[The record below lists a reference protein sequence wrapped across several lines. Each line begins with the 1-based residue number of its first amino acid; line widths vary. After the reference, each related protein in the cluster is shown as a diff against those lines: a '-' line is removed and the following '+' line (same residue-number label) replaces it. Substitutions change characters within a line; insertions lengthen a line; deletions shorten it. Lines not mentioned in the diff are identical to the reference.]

1 MQIRL
6 FVAEKGLQTS
16 VRLLAK
22 AQSRVLS
29 LTVNYLSFQ
38 KPSRYINGE
47 LNSIHKIAPVS
58 VALAFPD
65 IYEVGMSHLGL
76 KILYSVINSIPCASA
91 ERVFSPWIDLEDA
104 IRRKGMLLSSLESG
118 RPLKDFDIV
127 GFSLQYELS
136 YTTVLNMLDLGG
148 IPIRSEERLDKKGC
162 PLIIAGGPCTL
173 NPCPMSPFIDA
184 FFIGDGEEAVK
195 EILHIYYGWKKEGS
209 RDRRSL
215 LKSLSEIPGIY
226 VPSLGKEIKIK
237 RRVVSS
243 LEDAPYPVNPVVPFA
258 GIVHDRVNIEISR
271 GCSMGCRFCQAGM
284 AYRPV
289 RERSPEKILDLAE
302 KSLKNT
308 GYDDISF
315 TSLSSGDYSRLP
327 LLLNEFNRRFS
338 GKRIAISLP
347 SLRVATVNSG
357 MLKEIREVRKTG
369 FTIAP
374 EAGTERLRA
383 VINKD
388 FSEEMY
394 VNALETLFRE
404 GWHNLKLYF
413 MTGLPTET
421 EEDVA
426 AIPEMVM
433 QAIKISKK
441 LTGRHVNISVGVSSF
456 VPKPHTPFQ
465 WFGQNSLDKLREKN
479 SYVRRALLKRGIK
492 YKGHDEEMSL
502 LEAVFARGDE
512 SISGLIEKAWALGC
526 RLDAWTEVFDFE
538 KWKKAMEDSC
548 ISAADFAQKEY
559 DEESPLPWEH
569 IETGV
574 TKKYLWKEYSGADSG
589 RVTKDCRKICY
600 NCGLKCKSENA
611 VAITEIP
618 TRQEEPPGPP
628 QRRDIGKNA
637 FARVRIQYSKTG
649 KARYLSHLEL
659 TTSLIRALRRADFPL
674 KYSEGFHPAPKISFG
689 PALGTGVAGLCE
701 YLDLEL
707 LQPFEAGDLL
717 AGLMRTLPE
726 GIYVDRMSEL
736 RGKEKS
742 LNNFVI
748 RYIYEIRNGSASA
761 VERFLKEHEVPV
773 TRNETVINIKAMVE
787 DIRKTEDETYLL
799 TARDLGDVK
808 VRLGELLPE
817 VFGARAE
824 DLDITRT
831 AMFGWEGEWVEPL
844 EGEKIWAAKS

>member
-1 MQIRL
+1 
-6 FVAEKGLQTS
+6 V
-16 VRLLAK
+16 
-22 AQSRVLS
+22 
-29 LTVNYLSFQ
+29 VNYLSFQ

-47 LNSIHKIAPVS
+47 LNAIRKKAPVN

-76 KILYSVINSIPCASA
+76 KILYSIINNISYASA
-91 ERVFSPWIDLEDA
+91 ERVFSPWLDLEAA
-104 IRRKGMLLSSLESG
+104 IKKNGILLSSLESG
-118 RPLKDFDIV
+118 RPLRDFDIV

-148 IPIRSEERLDKKGC
+148 IPIRSEGRLDKMEG

-173 NPCPMSPFIDA
+173 NPHPMSPFIDA
-184 FFIGDGEEAVK
+184 FLIGDGEEAVR
-195 EILHIYYGWKKEGS
+195 EILHTYYEWKKEGL
-209 RDRRSL
+209 RNRRSL
-215 LKSLSEIPGIY
+215 LKSLANIEGIY
-226 VPSLGKEIKIK
+226 APSLREERKIK
-237 RRVVSS
+237 RRIVSS

-258 GIVHDRVNIEISR
+258 SIIHDRVNIEISR

-302 KSLKNT
+302 QSLRNT

-315 TSLSSGDYSRLP
+315 TSLSSGDYSCLP
-327 LLLNEFNRRFS
+327 LLLKEFNRRFS

-374 EAGTERLRA
+374 EAGTERLRT
-383 VINKD
+383 VVNKD

-394 VNALETLFRE
+394 ASALETLFRE

-421 EEDVA
+421 EEDIA
-426 AIPEMVM
+426 AIPEMVL

-441 LTGRHVNISVGVSSF
+441 LTGRHVTISVGVSPF
-456 VPKPHTPFQ
+456 IPKPHTPFQ
-465 WFGQNSLDKLREKN
+465 WFGQNSLDMLKEKN
-479 SYVRRALLKRGIK
+479 RYVRNALLKRGIK

-526 RLDAWTEVFDFE
+526 RLDAWTEVFDAE
-538 KWKKAMEDSC
+538 KWKKAMEASH
-548 ISAADFAQKEY
+548 INAADFARKEY
-559 DEESPLPWEH
+559 DRESPLPWDN

-574 TKKYLWKEYSGADSG
+574 TKEYLWKEYCTAISGE
-589 RVTKDCRKICY
+589 VTKDCRKICH
-600 NCGLKCKSENA
+600 NCGLKCKTESS
-611 VAITEIP
+611 VAITDIP
-618 TRQEEPPGPP
+618 QGKEVSPGPP
-628 QRRDIGKNA
+628 RGRVAPKSA
-637 FARVRIQYSKTG
+637 SERVRVRYSKTG
-649 KARYLSHLEL
+649 NARYLSHLEL
-659 TTSLIRALRRADFPL
+659 TNSITRALRRADFPL
-674 KYSEGFHPAPKISFG
+674 KYSEGFHPAPKLSFG
-689 PALGTGVAGLCE
+689 PALGVGVAGLSE

-707 LQPFEAGDLL
+707 LQPFEMGALLSDLK
-717 AGLMRTLPE
+717 RTLPE
-726 GIYVDRMSEL
+726 GICVDKMSEL
-736 RGKEKS
+736 RGNEKS

-748 RYIYEIRNGSASA
+748 RYIYKIKNGSALA
-761 VERFLKEHEVPV
+761 AERFLGERAVLV
-773 TRNETVINIKAMVE
+773 TRNDTLINIKDMVE
-787 DIRKTEDETYLL
+787 DIRKIDEETHLL
-799 TARDLGDVK
+799 IVRDMGEVK
-808 VRLGELLPE
+808 VRLGELLPV
-817 VFGARAE
+817 VFGVRGE
-824 DLDITRT
+824 DLDITRV
-831 AMFGWEGEWVEPL
+831 AMFGWEGDWVEPV